1 LLGIKPVAQL
11 PAHIQPSTC
20 TTCGACCASFRVD
33 FPEEE
38 LQSQGGCVPDT
49 LADEIRAG
57 TFRLRGTDYVQPRC
71 AALQGTVGVA
81 AWCGLHEYRP
91 NVCRDFAPFAAHER
105 FDEACNRAR
114 ARHGLP
120 AQAA

>member
-1 LLGIKPVAQL
+1 MVSL
-11 PAHIQPSTC
+11 PAHIPASTC
-20 TTCGACCASFRVD
+20 TSCGACCASFRVD

-38 LQSQGGCVPDT
+38 LQSLGGSVPDT

-57 TFRLRGTDYVQPRC
+57 TFRLRGTDYASPRC
-71 AALQGTVGVA
+71 AVLQGVVGQA

-91 NVCRDFAPFAAHER
+91 NVCREFAPFAAHGR

-114 ARHGLP
+114 ARHGLAP
-120 AQAA
+120 LNV